1 MNFFNS
7 VLIFALEK
15 CCVKKYGSRGD
26 QSSERMNFDIS
37 WNFIKEHVLHL
48 ALK

>member
-1 MNFFNS
+1 ME
-7 VLIFALEK
+7 A
-15 CCVKKYGSRGD
+15 GGD